1 MAITYHA
8 GRRIQGLDSEKPI
21 DASTTEF
28 YDQAIGNGSL
38 DLYTDI
44 PRLGVKAVSG
54 NGTGHINKI
63 KVWLRVIGTHTS
75 TNPVYARVRKISD
88 DSIVATATK
97 TIADLTSGT
106 TITEYEFDFGSCV
119 EITSA
124 EHYVL
129 IEYAYGDASNY
140 LGLTRYSGAV
150 TGWEWTSY
158 NGSSYTTNSTQSLS
172 GTFSN
177 NTWYHVVMTFGSNTV
192 KLYINGSQ
200 EDTATFSNP
209 NTNASNG
216 NFVIGRHST
225 DPSSYGYYDGLLDDT
240 GIWNRVLT
248 SSEVTSL
255 YNSGTGALAS
265 SISTTDFAG
274 YYNYDAVTGDKL
286 ENQII
291 TASKKGT
298 TTKTFDHSGDSS
310 LSVRSVSNSTNWWEA
325 PRQGLLIEA
334 GHSAVGTY
342 VKKISLPLSKTGIP
356 TGNYTFAIRDSSE
369 TIKGSATGVANDL
382 TTSYVITEV
391 TLNTAVLIAV
401 GDHITIEY
409 NDTIPA
415 TGKLNF
421 PTSSI
426 SGWISGTDQQNWINS
441 AWQGDGDGAGA
452 GRVWQFTF
460 DSTPASFEEFWQE
473 LNEGEE
479 SLSNMGVNM

>member
-172 GTFSN
+172 GTFSSQVGHVCSSGDVQVGSRFEATDTRKMYHYNSPTLTFEHDYSDSIGWIEVGTTSNITGGVWTSNGAGN
-177 NTWYHVVMTFGSNTV
+177 NADHGFYKALGFTLSDSAWYVEFDIKQTAGGTTVASGIPLFFSAGTAKSLDTSHDALGITATSDGTKPVQAWKNTAGTAGTGSGATTLTHGTQYYGVLIRTSTTNLQLKYYTDSARTSQHGSTVDFTISSGITGLNT
-192 KLYINGSQ
+192 IQHRTTDNGS
-200 EDTATFSNP
+200 
-209 NTNASNG
+209 
-216 NFVIGRHST
+216 
-225 DPSSYGYYDGLLDDT
+225 
-240 GIWNRVLT
+240 T
-248 SSEVTSL
+248 SSGTSNIIDNVKIYNGVTSL
-255 YNSGTGALAS
+255 DNVWSELGT
-265 SISTTDFAG
+265 
-274 YYNYDAVTGDKL
+274 
-286 ENQII
+286 
-291 TASKKGT
+291 
-298 TTKTFDHSGDSS
+298 
-310 LSVRSVSNSTNWWEA
+310 
-325 PRQGLLIEA
+325 
-334 GHSAVGTY
+334 
-342 VKKISLPLSKTGIP
+342 
-356 TGNYTFAIRDSSE
+356 
-369 TIKGSATGVANDL
+369 
-382 TTSYVITEV
+382 
-391 TLNTAVLIAV
+391 
-401 GDHITIEY
+401 
-409 NDTIPA
+409 
-415 TGKLNF
+415 
-421 PTSSI
+421 
-426 SGWISGTDQQNWINS
+426 
-441 AWQGDGDGAGA
+441 
-452 GRVWQFTF
+452 
-460 DSTPASFEEFWQE
+460 
-473 LNEGEE
+473 
-479 SLSNMGVNM
+479 

>member
-172 GTFSN
+172 GTFSSQVGHVCSTGDVQVGSRFEATDTRKMYHYNSPTLTFEHDYSDSIGWIEVGTTSNITGGVWTSNGAGN
-177 NTWYHVVMTFGSNTV
+177 NADHGFYKALGFTLSDSAWYVEFDIKQTAGGTTVASGVPLFFSAGTAKSLDTSHDALGITATSDGTKPVQAWKNTAGTAGTGSGATTLTHGTQYYGVLIRTSTTNLQLKYYTDSARTSQHGSTVDFTISSGITGLNT
-192 KLYINGSQ
+192 IQHRTTDNGS
-200 EDTATFSNP
+200 
-209 NTNASNG
+209 
-216 NFVIGRHST
+216 
-225 DPSSYGYYDGLLDDT
+225 
-240 GIWNRVLT
+240 T
-248 SSEVTSL
+248 SSGTSNIIDNVKIYNGVTSL
-255 YNSGTGALAS
+255 DNVWSELGT
-265 SISTTDFAG
+265 
-274 YYNYDAVTGDKL
+274 
-286 ENQII
+286 
-291 TASKKGT
+291 
-298 TTKTFDHSGDSS
+298 
-310 LSVRSVSNSTNWWEA
+310 
-325 PRQGLLIEA
+325 
-334 GHSAVGTY
+334 
-342 VKKISLPLSKTGIP
+342 
-356 TGNYTFAIRDSSE
+356 
-369 TIKGSATGVANDL
+369 
-382 TTSYVITEV
+382 
-391 TLNTAVLIAV
+391 
-401 GDHITIEY
+401 
-409 NDTIPA
+409 
-415 TGKLNF
+415 
-421 PTSSI
+421 
-426 SGWISGTDQQNWINS
+426 
-441 AWQGDGDGAGA
+441 
-452 GRVWQFTF
+452 
-460 DSTPASFEEFWQE
+460 
-473 LNEGEE
+473 
-479 SLSNMGVNM
+479 